1 VREGP
6 FRIGSEG
13 GAELGKVGLVKT
25 KMAPCLVALDRAGV
39 HNHKHKHNWGDKM
52 TETRRRP
59 GYYGA
64 AVEGWVVERYDLD
77 RTYKR
82 VRGVKMDAV
91 EPETGRP
98 VEIKAVARNRRG
110 GRASGVS
117 FKIWRDQHRALAEVG
132 GYYVFVEY
140 DLLSD
145 GIGVRNHRAIRSGA
159 VTADWY
165 GETQPRGE
173 QQAEIP
179 ARELFS

>member
-1 VREGP
+1 
-6 FRIGSEG
+6 
-13 GAELGKVGLVKT
+13 
-25 KMAPCLVALDRAGV
+25 
-39 HNHKHKHNWGDKM
+39 M
-52 TETRRRP
+52 TVETRRTP

-64 AVEGWVVERYDLD
+64 AVETWVVERYDLD
-77 RTYKR
+77 RTYRR

-91 EPETGRP
+91 EPSSGRP
-98 VEIKAVARNRRG
+98 VEIKAVARNRHG

-117 FKIWRDQHRALAEVG
+117 FKIWRDQHRALAETG

-145 GIGVRNHRAIRSGA
+145 GIGVRNHRAIRSSA
-159 VTADWY
+159 VNADWC

-179 ARELFS
+179 PSLVFG